1 MPAKFRFRLQPVLEM
16 RERAEQ
22 REQLRVAE
30 MESER
35 MRLEERLR
43 AIQSELADA
52 RRDLRDRLARPGEG
66 GGLSAVRLQANT
78 SLHTTLK
85 AQRAAIELAG
95 TLSRLSAARADLRSA
110 AAARQA
116 VEKLKA
122 KRRAEH
128 AEMVRHAED
137 HDLDELTVMRHR
149 RDDAQNTFDHLRT
162 KDQTP

>member
-22 REQLRVAE
+22 QQQLRVAE
-30 MESER
+30 LESER
-35 MRLEERLR
+35 LRLEEHLR
-43 AIQSELADA
+43 AIQAELAGA

-66 GGLSAVRLQANT
+66 GGIAAVRLQANT

-95 TLSRLSAARADLRSA
+95 TLSRLTAARSDLRSA

-122 KRRAEH
+122 KRQAEH
-128 AEMVRHAED
+128 SRMVRYAED
-137 HDLDELTVMRHR
+137 LDLDELTVMRHG
-149 RDDAQNTFDHLRT
+149 RDDAQGALDLLRA
-162 KDQTP
+162 KEQTP